1 MSEQLWF
8 LFALAGAG
16 IGAVVQII
24 DMYLRQDEV
33 FSHPIEPTIVS
44 GTMQAMLWLSL
55 PFVGF
60 EYPSSGLVAGL
71 AVIGGVLHIASLFFY
86 FKVVFSFG
94 DMSVISML
102 WNLLVAAVPILAFVL
117 LGERLDA
124 LEYFGILLLFVGALA
139 LSFAEGVDTGLLP
152 AVSKYMLVAVFLMGL
167 SMVCLKGV
175 YEHSTYWS
183 GYLFYNFGIVG
194 GGIAGYVFFL
204 PKRYRRRFHG
214 TFRSFFLFFLGIEF
228 LQLAGEFCSN
238 LATSLGPVSLV
249 SAVESLQPVFI
260 VFMAAGLFFIG
271 KLFPWRRIRVLRPMC
286 REQFQG
292 MRVKMVAMALMA
304 FGVYLIQHI

>member
-1 MSEQLWF
+1 MSEQFWF
-8 LFALAGAG
+8 VFALAGAG

-24 DMYLRQDEV
+24 DMYLSEDDV
-33 FSHPIEPTIVS
+33 FSHPIEPTVVS
-44 GTMQAMLWLSL
+44 GVMQAMLRLSL

-60 EYPSSGLVAGL
+60 KLPSSGFMAGL
-71 AVIGGVLHIASLFFY
+71 AVFGGLLHIASLFFY

-102 WNLLVAAVPILAFVL
+102 WNLLVAMVPILAFVL

-124 LEYFGILLLFVGALA
+124 LEYFGILLLFVGALT
-139 LSFAEGVDTGLLP
+139 LSFSEGVDTGLLP
-152 AVSKYMLVAVFLMGL
+152 AVSKYMLIAVFLMGL

-194 GGIAGYVFFL
+194 GGILGYVFFL
-204 PKRYRRRFHG
+204 PKRSRHRFHR
-214 TFRSFFLFFLGIEF
+214 TFRSLFFFFLSIEF

-238 LATSLGPVSLV
+238 LATSLGQVSLV
-249 SAVESLQPVFI
+249 SAIESLQPVFI

-271 KLFPWRRIRVLRPMC
+271 KFFPWKRIRALQPMC

-304 FGVYLIQHI
+304 FGIYLIQHI

>member
-8 LFALAGAG
+8 LFAIAGAI
-16 IGAVVQII
+16 IGAVVQVL
-24 DMYLRQDEV
+24 DMYLSKDGI
-33 FSHPIEPTIVS
+33 FSHPIEPTVVS
-44 GTMQAMLWLSL
+44 GVMQAMLWASL

-60 EYPSSGLVAGL
+60 EYPESGLIAGI
-71 AVIGGVLHIASLFFY
+71 AVLGGILHISSLFFY

-139 LSFAEGVDTGLLP
+139 LSFSEGVDTGLLP
-152 AVSKYMLVAVFLMGL
+152 SVSKYMLVAVFLMGL

-194 GGIAGYVFFL
+194 GGILGYIFFL
-204 PKRYRRRFHG
+204 PRRFRRRFHE
-214 TFRSFFLFFLGIEF
+214 TCRIFFLFFISIEF
-228 LQLAGEFCSN
+228 LQLAGEFFSN

-249 SAVESLQPVFI
+249 AAVESLQPFFI
-260 VFMAAGLFFIG
+260 VLIALGLFVVG
-271 KLFPWRRIRVLRPMC
+271 RVMPWKRLRALEPMC
-286 REQFQG
+286 RAQFQG
-292 MRVKMVAMALMA
+292 MRVKVFAMALMI
-304 FGVYLIQHI
+304 FGVYLIQHA

>member
-102 WNLLVAAVPILAFVL
+102 WNLLVAAVPMP
-117 LGERLDA
+117 
-124 LEYFGILLLFVGALA
+124 
-139 LSFAEGVDTGLLP
+139 VDRSELRLP
-152 AVSKYMLVAVFLMGL
+152 ASR
-167 SMVCLKGV
+167 
-175 YEHSTYWS
+175 STAES
-183 GYLFYNFGIVG
+183 YNPSC
-194 GGIAGYVFFL
+194 A
-204 PKRYRRRFHG
+204 
-214 TFRSFFLFFLGIEF
+214 
-228 LQLAGEFCSN
+228 
-238 LATSLGPVSLV
+238 
-249 SAVESLQPVFI
+249 SAMDPRAS
-260 VFMAAGLFFIG
+260 
-271 KLFPWRRIRVLRPMC
+271 R
-286 REQFQG
+286 
-292 MRVKMVAMALMA
+292 
-304 FGVYLIQHI
+304 